1 MKING
6 SRIIILKW
14 VSAYIQDNIDQYY
27 SSFERTNIVI
37 KIKEN
42 CKSKNVPLEYIK
54 QKLCDH
60 LMEVVSLNLE
70 HLNRRKKL
78 KFVKLLYRKM
88 KHDILYDLRNVFINN
103 EIEALL
109 SYFTPASELSGF
121 LELKK

>member
-27 SSFERTNIVI
+27 SSFERTNIVA